1 MRCHPLQILW
11 QVARSYQMTLASSS
25 SSSSSEAKQDSK
37 DLISALP
44 NTVIHHISVAAVSH
58 WVGGLGGLVLKVLS
72 IAYSDWSD
80 DILMGI
86 FRGSPVLESLHFCY
100 LYCFTN
106 HLSNFFSCASI
117 LYIGSTDHLK
127 IPITGYSLMWT
138 SRSISWHRVV
148 QFLYM
153 IFKMASGFRAFR
165 LDRMQEMVSLY
176 TRFCQWLLLLRGPK
190 DLRVP
195 RIMMQDFI

>member
-1 MRCHPLQILW
+1 MRCHPPRILW
-11 QVARSYQMTLASSS
+11 QVAGSHQTTLASS
-25 SSSSSEAKQDSK
+25 SSSSSEAKQDPK

-138 SRSISWHRVV
+138 SRVV

-165 LDRMQEMVSLY
+165 LDQMQEMVSLY
-176 TRFCQWLLLLRGPK
+176 TRFCQWQLLLRGPK